1 MLFFLNINK
10 LWKNNKNKIS
20 YEIVKDNF
28 IKMWYNN
35 NTLININKKYEK
47 TKNISFIIWFFYF
60 SEYNNRDIIKIRNLI
75 ERKEGIIDYFIVNV
89 KYILN

>member
-75 ERKEGIIDYFIVNV
+75 EWKEGIIDYFVVNV

>member
-10 LWKNNKNKIS
+10 LWKNNKNKNS

-75 ERKEGIIDYFIVNV
+75 EWKEGIIDYFIVNV

>member
-1 MLFFLNINK
+1 
-10 LWKNNKNKIS
+10 
-20 YEIVKDNF
+20 
-28 IKMWYNN
+28 MWYNN

-75 ERKEGIIDYFIVNV
+75 EWKEGIIDYFVVNV

>member
-35 NTLININKKYEK
+35 NTLININKKNEK

-75 ERKEGIIDYFIVNV
+75 EWKEGIIDYFIVNV

>member
-60 SEYNNRDIIKIRNLI
+60 SEYNNMEIVKIVI
-75 ERKEGIIDYFIVNV
+75 
-89 KYILN
+89 

>member
-75 ERKEGIIDYFIVNV
+75 EWKEGIIDYFIVNV

>member
-10 LWKNNKNKIS
+10 LWKNNKTKIS

-75 ERKEGIIDYFIVNV
+75 EWKEGIIDYFVVNV

>member
-10 LWKNNKNKIS
+10 LWKNNKNRIS

-75 ERKEGIIDYFIVNV
+75 EWKEGISDYFVVNV

>member
-1 MLFFLNINK
+1 
-10 LWKNNKNKIS
+10 
-20 YEIVKDNF
+20 
-28 IKMWYNN
+28 MWYNN

-75 ERKEGIIDYFIVNV
+75 EWKEGIIDYFIVNV

>member
-28 IKMWYNN
+28 IKMWYNS

-47 TKNISFIIWFFYF
+47 TKNIRFIIWFFHF

-75 ERKEGIIDYFIVNV
+75 EWKEGIIDYFIVNV

>member
-10 LWKNNKNKIS
+10 LWKNNKNKNS
-20 YEIVKDNF
+20 YGIVQDNF

-75 ERKEGIIDYFIVNV
+75 EWKEGIIDYFVVNV

>member
-10 LWKNNKNKIS
+10 LWKNNKNRIS

-75 ERKEGIIDYFIVNV
+75 EWKEGIIDYFVVNV

>member
-35 NTLININKKYEK
+35 NILININKKYEK

-75 ERKEGIIDYFIVNV
+75 EWKEGIIDYFVVNV

>member
-20 YEIVKDNF
+20 YKIVKDNF

-75 ERKEGIIDYFIVNV
+75 EWKEGIIDYFIVNV